1 MRELTDGD
9 IAGVEE
15 EHGYDDRDMHSRKQN
30 QHDVG
35 DGMPDTVEILHFT
48 RDE

>member
-9 IAGVEE
+9 IDGVE
-15 EHGYDDRDMHSRKQN
+15 EHGYDDRNMHSRKQN
-30 QHDVG
+30 HHDVG
-35 DGMPDTVEILHFT
+35 DGMPDTVEIIHFI